1 MTLGC
6 FAMST
11 SIDPDSAVELERDRG
26 RTAQSPGEIPSK
38 GWWDIAWRVKEQLA
52 TDNVSI
58 VAGGLALFGLLSVF
72 PSLAAA
78 VAIYGLVAS
87 PEQIA
92 AQAQAFSGLL
102 PEAGMSIL
110 TNQLNELATRSSNTL
125 SIAAIVGVLLALWSA
140 RRGMVALI
148 TAMNVAYN
156 EHERRGFIRGTAL
169 ALVFTICGVLGFI
182 VVVALAIAVPVVLG
196 FLHLGPATQW
206 LLLVV
211 RWALLWWMAVLALSA
226 LYRFAPHRSKARWR
240 WLNVG
245 SRIAATVWLAASLLF
260 ALYVRNFDSFGQ
272 TYGAI
277 GSVVILLTWFYISA
291 FVVILGAEINSELE
305 RQTVRDTTTGD
316 EKPIGQRGAFS
327 ADTVGPRAS
336 FGSKGLLR
344 SIRR

>member
-1 MTLGC
+1 MNR
-6 FAMST
+6 
-11 SIDPDSAVELERDRG
+11 SINPDTAVELERDRG
-26 RTAQSPGEIPSK
+26 RAAQCPREIPSR

-52 TDNVSI
+52 ADNVSI
-58 VAGGLALFGLLSVF
+58 VAGGLALFGLLSIF

-78 VAIYGLVAS
+78 VAIYGLIAS

-92 AQAQAFSGLL
+92 VQAQAFGGLL

-110 TNQLNELATRSSNTL
+110 TKQLNELATRSSNTL
-125 SIAAIVGVLLALWSA
+125 SIGAIVSVLLALWSA

-156 EHERRGFIRGTAL
+156 EHERRGFLRRTAL
-169 ALVFTICGVLGFI
+169 ALAFTICGVLGFI
-182 VVVALAIAVPVVLG
+182 VVVALAIAVPVVVGL
-196 FLHLGPATQW
+196 LPLGPVTQW
-206 LLLVV
+206 VLLVV
-211 RWALLWWMAVLALSA
+211 RWGLLWWVAVLALSA

-245 SRIAATVWLAASLLF
+245 SRVAATAWLAVSILF

-291 FVVILGAEINSELE
+291 FVIILGAEINSELE
-305 RQTVRDTTTGD
+305 RQTVHDTTTGE
-316 EKPIGQRGAFS
+316 EKPIGQRGAYS

-336 FGSKGLLR
+336 FGSDGLLR